1 MAYIYYNPNPT
12 NQFIG
17 DCVIRGISKL
27 LNQDWEETY
36 IKICMQ
42 GFMMHDMPSS
52 NRVWG
57 RYLYN
62 NGYRRYLLPD
72 TCPDCYTVKDFCKDY
87 PKGKYLLSIEGH
99 VVAVDDG
106 DYYDTG
112 DSGNEIPLYYW
123 RKEF

>member
-1 MAYIYYNPNPT
+1 MAYIFYNPNPT

-27 LNQDWEETY
+27 MHQDWEETY
-36 IKICMQ
+36 LKICMQ

-62 NGYRRYLLPD
+62 NGYRRHLLPD
-72 TCPDCYTVKDFCKDY
+72 TCPDCYTVEDFRKDY
-87 PKGKYLLSIEGH
+87 PSGKYLLAIDGH
-99 VVAVDDG
+99 VVAVEDG
-106 DYYDTG
+106 NYYDTG
-112 DSGNEIPLYYW
+112 DSGNEVPLYFW
-123 RKEF
+123 RKEL